1 MDVSDP
7 ASVKAGV
14 DAALASYGRIDA
26 VAHCAG
32 VFRNSMAPLHLLDD
46 EVWHETIGVNL
57 TGGYLVAKAVLP
69 SSSSPEAP

>member
-1 MDVSDP
+1 
-7 ASVKAGV
+7 
-14 DAALASYGRIDA
+14 
-26 VAHCAG
+26 
-32 VFRNSMAPLHLLDD
+32 MAPLHLLDD